1 MPKENKHPSESVSTL
16 ANSDNVAENE
26 KYVKMLELQRL
37 VLNKI
42 VSPEFNQPIASSGIA
57 VDSPDSNNP
66 KSNK

>member
-1 MPKENKHPSESVSTL
+1 MPKENKHPTESVSPP

-42 VSPEFNQPIASSGIA
+42 VSPEFNQPISSSGIA
-57 VDSPDSNNP
+57 EDNPDSNNP
-66 KSNK
+66 